1 VLDAKQTFDYYM
13 KNGRADEARKVA
25 AELGD
30 GDPAKGRKK
39 MLEFS
44 AAEKSVRK
52 INGSIRQ
59 ELERDD
65 DGEATAE
72 QLRALRQRRVRVMS
86 NALDDE

>member
-1 VLDAKQTFDYYM
+1 M
-13 KNGRADEARKVA
+13 KNGRAEEARKVA

-59 ELERDD
+59 ELARDD

-86 NALDDE
+86 DALDNE